1 MSYRNYNPVER
12 RCKGV
17 KDRNP
22 KGSQKNPRSL
32 QTNNM
37 HNHGSG
43 DTVGLNKASGQLVSP
58 LFFCCVY
65 AIFSIYNFSS
75 FPLLFAACC
84 YRVQAGEDLCST
96 SC

>member
-43 DTVGLNKASGQLVSP
+43 DTVGLNKASGELVSP
-58 LFFCCVY
+58 LFFCSVCAFY
-65 AIFSIYNFSS
+65 FFYI
-75 FPLLFAACC
+75 
-84 YRVQAGEDLCST
+84 
-96 SC
+96 